1 MGKSPAQMAKKIK
14 NFSALWHSDAEL
26 NEILKDNQHWDFT
39 AYDSLEKFTGT
50 HPTVMQ
56 SRIASQN
63 WKIEID
69 TTRKNFSFKDR
80 ILYYFEKLTGIRLF
94 DFSNFKIIKK
104 Y

>member
-1 MGKSPAQMAKKIK
+1 MAKKIK

-39 AYDSLEKFTGT
+39 AYDSLEKFVGT
-50 HPTVMQ
+50 HPAVMQ
-56 SRIASQN
+56 SRIAAQN

-94 DFSNFKIIKK
+94 DFNNFKIIQ
-104 Y
+104 

>member
-1 MGKSPAQMAKKIK
+1 MGKKSCANGKKIK

-50 HPTVMQ
+50 HPIVMQ
-56 SRIASQN
+56 PRIASQN

-69 TTRKNFSFKDR
+69 TNRKNFSFKDR

-94 DFSNFKIIKK
+94 DFSNFKIIK
-104 Y
+104 